1 MMNLKNRILGLFGLE
16 SDDNDSY
23 VSLENAETLRALT
36 PEKEIVR

>member
-1 MMNLKNRILGLFGLE
+1 MDLKSKLLGFFGLE